1 MLIPKPHIAPKRG
14 YMDATWAELRLGRA
28 EQCCGINAI
37 TLYAT
42 HRQDEIQY
50 SIHIQ
55 YIIQCIMYVLST
67 YACLHVGMHVR
78 MVCMY
83 VCTYVSYLR
92 MHTYI
97 RPSMHA
103 CMQCNAMQCNAMHAC
118 MHACRHACRDTYM
131 CVHIY
136 IFTVWTE
143 SSGLR
148 CQRELRAKA
157 HQKGLSDS
165 RRDSIWWPWPSEGCV
180 ETPRTRTSLSD
191 RSKTIQRRLLPAFL
205 RLNSV
210 SHRFACLPTI

>member
-67 YACLHVGMHVR
+67 YACLHVGYACTYGMY
-78 MVCMY
+78 VCMY
-83 VCTYVSYLR
+83 VRMYRTYACIRTYV
-92 MHTYI
+92 H
-97 RPSMHA
+97 P
-103 CMQCNAMQCNAMHAC
+103 C

-165 RRDSIWWPWPSEGCV
+165 RRDSIWWPWAF
-180 ETPRTRTSLSD
+180 
-191 RSKTIQRRLLPAFL
+191 RRM
-205 RLNSV
+205 
-210 SHRFACLPTI
+210 C